1 MFDVSLGK
9 WVWNNGNRYEGE
21 FKDGIMHGEGKKEV
35 TDFIICVF

>member
-35 TDFIICVF
+35 IYFIICLF